1 MSDFAVQVGRE
12 GWVTIRASAEAL
24 TALAEHLAGF
34 DQDLGAAITEG
45 LAATPAQPRPVSDSP
60 AARYGRARR
69 VAYAALQERYRDEF
83 EGLYARMMEVDQG
96 PTRQARRVT
105 GITPHKASCNPGEV
119 DRNNKR
125 NRCRGRAWTI
135 LARAHADEFG
145 VLFDDALARDE
156 GPVAPY
162 ARRRLRLA

>member
-1 MSDFAVQVGRE
+1 VSDFDVQVGPD
-12 GWVTIRASAEAL
+12 GWLTLRASAD
-24 TALAEHLAGF
+24 ALAALAAHVAGF
-34 DQDLGAAITEG
+34 DQDLGAAIIDG
-45 LAATPAQPRPVSDSP
+45 LAATPARRPVGSDTP

-69 VAYAALQERYRDEF
+69 LAYAALQERYRDEF
-83 EGLYARMMEVDQG
+83 ETLYARMMELDQG
-96 PTRQARRVT
+96 PTRVARNVA
-105 GITPHKASCNPGEV
+105 GVTPHKASSNPGEV

-135 LARAHADEFG
+135 LSRAHAAEFQ